1 MAPLSSNFV
10 TTRWTRN
17 YEQIQDLQFFPLS
30 LFFVAYTNVARS
42 WHVVLLHVHR
52 LRSGWDNRRVSYRAY
67 RRLLLPRNIVRA
79 SRWI

>member
-1 MAPLSSNFV
+1 MANFLEFRNDTMDSKLRANTRSPIFPSLS
-10 TTRWTRN
+10 
-17 YEQIQDLQFFPLS
+17 
-30 LFFVAYTNVARS
+30 FFVAYTNVARS